1 MFRHARQDRVDQL
14 TAASAAGDPRAMW
27 GSALYIGGLDD
38 AGTGF
43 PGNALPFLVAV
54 ADQVARHGSQR
65 ARDLIDHAA
74 AAGHPPAMVVAA
86 IWVTHSDRPRAI
98 ELLEQA
104 AAQGDAAA
112 MLDLA
117 LLVAPDDPQ
126 TAKAWLSR
134 LADQGDD
141 AGMYALS
148 SLLRRDDP
156 QTSDAWLH
164 RAAAAGNVHARSDL
178 AVLASEQGRPL
189 DRRDPPAV
197 DPRLTGVLNPRTPV
211 SRRTRRVASCVR
223 CGGNTVQDLYEFIT
237 GRWFGARGPSTAGKT
252 GTRLQFSQCTVCG
265 GFYPVDAPSRQ
276 YVASKGG
283 KFFTPPKIAWKERAE

>member
-54 ADQVARHGSQR
+54 ADQVARQGSPR

-126 TAKAWLSR
+126 TAKAWLTR

-178 AVLASEQGRPL
+178 AVLASERGRPL

-197 DPRLTGVLNPRTPV
+197 DPRL
-211 SRRTRRVASCVR
+211 
-223 CGGNTVQDLYEFIT
+223 T

-283 KFFTPPKIAWKERAE
+283 EFFTPPKIAWKERAE